1 VTHVLTF
8 PLAFGS
14 GDFGVIDMAL
24 LSVIRRWHFREGM
37 PIREIE
43 RRTGLSRNTI
53 RKYLRAGTVEPKFKV
68 PDRPSKLDPF
78 AEKLSTWLR
87 IEAGKSRKQRRTAKQ
102 MHADLVVLGYAGSY
116 GRVAAFV
123 RAWKADR
130 HREQQTSG
138 RGTFVP
144 LVFAP
149 GETFQFDWSEDW
161 ALLAGE
167 RTKLQVAHSKLSH
180 SRAFIVRA
188 YLLQTH
194 EMLFDALTQA
204 FRVLGGVPQR
214 GIFDNM
220 KTAVDRIGTGKAR
233 QINARFAAMA
243 SHYLFEPEFCNPASG
258 WEKGQVEKN
267 VQDARRRLWQ
277 PLPSFPDIDTLN
289 AWLEERCIEQWGQI
303 QHGGLPG
310 SIADV
315 HADEVASLMPLGHPF
330 DGFVEHTK
338 RVSPTCLIHFERN
351 RYSVPASF
359 ANRPV
364 SLRVYPER
372 IVIAA
377 EGQILC
383 QHARIIERSHHLPG
397 RTIYDW
403 RHYLA
408 VIQRKPGALRNGAPF
423 TEMPEAFRQLQGH
436 LLKRPGGDR
445 EMVEILALVLQHE
458 EQAVLCAVELA
469 LEAGVATKT
478 HILNLLHRLIDDKAT
493 GVAAI
498 DAPQALGLRR
508 EPKANVERYDTLRG
522 KDLRHAS

>member
-1 VTHVLTF
+1 
-8 PLAFGS
+8 
-14 GDFGVIDMAL
+14 VIDMAL

-37 PIREIE
+37 AIREIE
-43 RRTGLSRNTI
+43 RRTGLSRNTV
-53 RKYLRAGTVEPKFKV
+53 RKYLRGSVVEPKFKV
-68 PDRPSKLDPF
+68 PERSSKLDPF
-78 AEKLSTWLR
+78 AEKLSGWLR
-87 IEAGKSRKQRRTAKQ
+87 IEAGKSRKHKRTAKQ
-102 MHADLVVLGYAGSY
+102 MHADLAVLGYSGSY

-123 RAWKADR
+123 RSWKADR
-130 HREQQTSG
+130 QRDAQTSG

-144 LVFAP
+144 LVFAA
-149 GETFQFDWSEDW
+149 GEAFQFDWSEDW
-161 ALLAGE
+161 ALLDGE
-167 RTKLQVAHSKLSH
+167 RTKLQVAQTKLSH

-188 YLLQTH
+188 FPLQTH

-204 FRVLGGVPQR
+204 FRVLGGVPRR

-220 KTAVDRIGTGKAR
+220 KTAVDRIGAGKAR
-233 QINARFAAMA
+233 QVNARFAAMA

-258 WEKGQVEKN
+258 WEKGQIEKN

-277 PLPSFPDIDTLN
+277 PLPSFADLDALN
-289 AWLEERCIEQWGQI
+289 AWLEQRCIEQWSEI
-303 QHGGLPG
+303 QHGVLPG
-310 SIADV
+310 TVADV
-315 HADEVASLMPLGHPF
+315 QAQEVASLMPPGRPF

-364 SLRVYPER
+364 SVRIYPQR

-383 QHARIIERSHHLPG
+383 EHARIIERSHHLPG
-397 RTIYDW
+397 RTVYDW

-423 TEMPEAFRQLQGH
+423 AEMPEGFRRLQSH
-436 LLKRPGGDR
+436 LLKRAGGDQ
-445 EMVEILALVLQHE
+445 EMVEILALVLQHD

-469 LEAGVATKT
+469 LEAGVPTKT
-478 HILNLLHRLIDDKAT
+478 HILNLLHRLIDGKADN
-493 GVAAI
+493 VARI
-498 DAPQALGLRR
+498 DTPQALSLRR
-508 EPKANVERYDTLRG
+508 EPEPNVERYDELRG
-522 KDLRHAS
+522 KELRHAP